1 MGPDFCHL
9 DNDRSEVEIV
19 CVLLMTLLN
28 SLTVCIFEEI
38 FGKLSTQV
46 FFVDSLWM
54 LCKVRTAELLS
65 AARSVL
71 FQIEQA
77 FLEVCYLLQMIDSIH
92 LRSGCKGSFKH
103 GMMGFWSNV

>member
-9 DNDRSEVEIV
+9 DNDRSKVEIA
-19 CVLLMTLLN
+19 CVLLMT
-28 SLTVCIFEEI
+28 
-38 FGKLSTQV
+38 
-46 FFVDSLWM
+46 